1 MTDTPARPSQLWKQ
15 LHSDRKVKAADAFWR
30 DDTALAEQAE
40 ALALIAQRIKFR
52 LKSVEAMPLD
62 KKTRQLISLPS
73 VSEIV
78 AARLLV
84 AYHLAYQRPMMA
96 GFLDALGI
104 AHEEGLITEEEMT
117 PPDAERLGAAARTLA
132 ESYPA
137 EDVSLYFSTLLWQ
150 DPDTWQNLSELPQVR
165 DQSQDSSAHRA

>member
-1 MTDTPARPSQLWKQ
+1 MTDAPARPSQLWKQ
-15 LHSDRKVKAADAFWR
+15 LHADRKVRAADAFWR

-62 KKTRQLISLPS
+62 KKTRQLIALPS

-165 DQSQDSSAHRA
+165 DRSQDASTHRA